1 MFITSK
7 NAFFC
12 LEKQDHTLL
21 KLHFFPLFQLIVNN
35 NGGRV
40 TGKFLSV
47 SNNNLE
53 RSSSLKSNG
62 AGSHLFQF
70 TSSLRASMRSKLS
83 HASNLLLYSEESRAA
98 KVTVFVL
105 MALAFCWVPY
115 FSMILVNL
123 FVDNGPP
130 KWANFLG
137 IICGL
142 SNSAISPI
150 LYAFRSKRVQRDV
163 KKALGLF
170 SSRRK
175 SSRHVLR
182 KRITKE
188 NKNQLE
194 QNFREID
201 FTKKLHSK
209 IKRVKSLSC
218 PQLLVSSV
226 GENESSTTCTLS
238 STSKTFQ
245 DQKIIC
251 DGDNEEHQP
260 MLLAKMFFKNCWSDL
275 PKPPINET
283 KPDVML

>member
-1 MFITSK
+1 
-7 NAFFC
+7 
-12 LEKQDHTLL
+12 
-21 KLHFFPLFQLIVNN
+21 
-35 NGGRV
+35 
-40 TGKFLSV
+40 
-47 SNNNLE
+47 
-53 RSSSLKSNG
+53 
-62 AGSHLFQF
+62 
-70 TSSLRASMRSKLS
+70 MRSKLS

-238 STSKTFQ
+238 SASKTFQ

-260 MLLAKMFFKNCWSDL
+260 MLLAKMFTCTRNFFTSSMNTSYKIISFFVKYFSVGQHLLLNDFISSIIFQNVLCF
-275 PKPPINET
+275 NT
-283 KPDVML
+283 KAMTS

>member
-1 MFITSK
+1 MKKK
-7 NAFFC
+7 NPIKFSIRNKCLKLPKMPFFC
-12 LEKQDHTLL
+12 LEKQDHNLL

-163 KKALGLF
+163 KKALGIF
-170 SSRRK
+170 SNTKK
-175 SSRHVLR
+175 SSSQVLR
-182 KRITKE
+182 KTKE
-188 NKNQLE
+188 KRRNNLDE
-194 QNFREID
+194 Q
-201 FTKKLHSK
+201 HSK
-209 IKRVKSLSC
+209 VKRVKSLSC

-226 GENESSTTCTLS
+226 VENETSSTCTL
-238 STSKTFQ
+238 SKTFQ
-245 DQKIIC
+245 DKIIC
-251 DGDNEEHQP
+251 DNDEEHQP
-260 MLLAKMFFKNCWSDL
+260 MLFAKMFMNCWSDL
-275 PKPPINET
+275 PKPPNIET
-283 KPDVML
+283 KRDVML

>member
-1 MFITSK
+1 
-7 NAFFC
+7 
-12 LEKQDHTLL
+12 
-21 KLHFFPLFQLIVNN
+21 
-35 NGGRV
+35 
-40 TGKFLSV
+40 
-47 SNNNLE
+47 
-53 RSSSLKSNG
+53 
-62 AGSHLFQF
+62 
-70 TSSLRASMRSKLS
+70 MRSKLS

-170 SSRRK
+170 STAKK
-175 SSRHVLR
+175 SKSYSHVLKR
-182 KRITKE
+182 KTKE
-188 NKNQLE
+188 KDSLQE
-194 QNFREID
+194 H
-201 FTKKLHSK
+201 LHSK